1 MCEITFNTT
10 EVAMNNQTALDEY
23 SQALRL
29 GQKEYRELLMAGKHP
44 HPEVLDEIL
53 PELATESIFQVGLV
67 DIPTDRIVGTKTAG
81 RTTAFTATFRPLL
94 DQKSEF
100 GMKWISLCKAHL
112 SDTGIT
118 EPIECFEYL
127 GNFYVQEGNKRV
139 SVLRHFD
146 APRIPGNVRR
156 VLPAQSEDPQIK
168 AYYEFLDFYKVSRLY
183 TLQFRRPGDYA
194 RLLSYLGKR
203 SDEVWTEEERRNFN
217 AYFHYFRDA
226 FFAVKTGD
234 QEILPE
240 EALLLWLKLYPF
252 QSIGQISGSQ
262 LKKSISALWED
273 VVSSTN
279 KEEAVKVQ
287 TKAEDEGKS
296 SLVSRIVSVLDTLD
310 VAFVHQLEA
319 DRSSWV
325 MGHEEGK
332 KHIAELFK
340 DRIRVRSYYGA
351 NTPEAAE
358 QLIEQAVAEGAEVV
372 FTTAP
377 PLSRATLKAAVKYPK
392 IRFLNCSVDQP
403 YSSLRA
409 YYGRIYEAKF
419 ITGAIA
425 GAMANDDRIGYIAS
439 YPIFGVTAS
448 INAFALGAQ
457 FTNPRA
463 QIELRWS
470 CVEGTPQADFFADGI
485 RVVSNRNASTLSCGQ
500 DFCNY
505 GTYLMDSRGD
515 LIPLGTPLW
524 VWGNFYEFVIR
535 SILAGGWKREKGD
548 TTALNYWLGM
558 DSGVIDVQLS
568 EKLPEGVRQM
578 ALLLKKGLREGT
590 LDPFM
595 RKIIAQDGT
604 VKNDGSRKLPPEE
617 LLRMDWLCENVV
629 GKIPP
634 FEEILPISQ
643 DMVRELGLYR
653 DSIPTEKERRLHED
667 FDHLR

>member
-1 MCEITFNTT
+1 MNT
-10 EVAMNNQTALDEY
+10 QIALDEY
-23 SQALRL
+23 AQALRL
-29 GQKEYRELLMAGKHP
+29 GQKEYRELLAAGKNP

-53 PELATESIFQVGLV
+53 PELATESIYHVGLV
-67 DIPTDRIVGTKTAG
+67 DIPTERIVGTKTAG
-81 RTTAFTATFRPLL
+81 RITAFTATFRPLL
-94 DQKSEF
+94 EQKSEF
-100 GMKWISLCKAHL
+100 GSKWISLCKAHL

-118 EPIECFEYL
+118 DPIECFEYL

-139 SVLRHFD
+139 SVLRHFE

-156 VLPAQSEDPQIK
+156 VLPAKSEDPRLK

-183 TLQFRRPGDYA
+183 TVQFRRPGDYA
-194 RLLSYLGKR
+194 KLLSYIGKR

-226 FFAVKTGD
+226 FFEIKPGND
-234 QEILPE
+234 DILPE

-252 QSIGQISGSQ
+252 RDIGQLSTAQ
-262 LKKSISALWED
+262 LKKSIYAIWED
-273 VVSSTN
+273 AVASAK

-296 SLVSRIVSVLDTLD
+296 SLVSRIVSVLDILD

-319 DRSSWV
+319 DRSAWV
-325 MGHEEGK
+325 MGHEEGR
-332 KHIAELFK
+332 KHIEEVFGDK
-340 DRIRVRSYYGA
+340 IRVRSFYGA
-351 NTPEAAE
+351 NTPEKSE
-358 QLIEQAVAEGAEVV
+358 ELIEQAVSDGAQVV

-403 YSSLRA
+403 YSSLRT

-457 FTNPRA
+457 LTNPRA

-485 RVVSNRNASTLSCGQ
+485 RVVSNRNAPSQNPHCQ

-505 GTYLMDSRGD
+505 GTYLMDNRGD

-524 VWGNFYEFVIR
+524 VWGKFYEFVIR
-535 SILAGGWKREKGD
+535 SILSGGWKREKGVS
-548 TTALNYWLGM
+548 TALNYWLGM
-558 DSGVIDVQLS
+558 DSGVIGVQLS
-568 EKLPEGVRQM
+568 DKLPEGVRQM
-578 ALLLKKGLREGT
+578 AKLLQKGLQDGT
-590 LDPFM
+590 LDPFL
-595 RKIIAQDGT
+595 RKIIAQDGS
-604 VKNDGSRKLPPEE
+604 VKNDGTRKFTPGE
-617 LLRMDWLCENVV
+617 LLRMDWLCENVI
-629 GKIPP
+629 GRIPP

-643 DMVRELGLYR
+643 NMVRELGLYR
-653 DSIPTEKERRLHED
+653 DSIPTEKEKRHHED